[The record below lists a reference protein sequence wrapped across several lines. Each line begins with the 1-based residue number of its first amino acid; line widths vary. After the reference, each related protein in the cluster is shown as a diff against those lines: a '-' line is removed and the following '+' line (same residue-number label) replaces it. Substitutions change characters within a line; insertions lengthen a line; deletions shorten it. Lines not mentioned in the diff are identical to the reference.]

1 MKIKLKISMIR
12 KLKDENYFSIYDSDY
27 AIFDYIILRYIAKKN
42 TTLITTPKIM
52 YKYFIDKEPNS
63 KEIKNIKQGLDIL
76 LQNDIIYYNVS
87 KRNYIIETDG
97 LDFDSSCNKY
107 FNIEPD
113 YIRKVVNCHNGIK
126 LLHYYITLCSTIN
139 VITNYGFRSQE
150 DLSKL
155 IKINI
160 KTIRNYNAL
169 LKDLNVICFSKHQ
182 NTVDKNGNFI
192 NLPKLYTFPEYA
204 DIIDTE
210 QKDIMNKA
218 KIKANKKK
226 KVLPKLAYPKVI
238 PKIVEENENPF
249 E

>member
-1 MKIKLKISMIR
+1 MIR

-42 TTLITTPKIM
+42 ATLITTPKIM

-76 LQNDIIYYNVS
+76 LQNDIIYYNVN

-107 FNIEPD
+107 FNIETD
-113 YIRKVVNCHNGIK
+113 YITKVVNCHNGIK

-155 IKINI
+155 MKINI
-160 KTIRNYNAL
+160 RTIRNYNTL
-169 LKDLNVICFSKHQ
+169 LQALNVICFSKHQ

-192 NLPKLYTFPEYA
+192 NLPKLYTLPEYA

-210 QKDIMNKA
+210 QKDIINKA
-218 KIKANKKK
+218 QIKANKKK
-226 KVLPKLAYPKVI
+226 RTISSTPKKKTIKVEK
-238 PKIVEENENPF
+238 ENENPF